1 VPREIS
7 LLIDV
12 QDQTGLTR
20 VVSTIDS
27 AVLGASG
34 TVRASSGVP
43 GVAVV
48 AVGVSASDV
57 GPAPVGVKDNRTRLC
72 RAASATGAS
81 ACLPGQL
88 GVSLRGH
95 RASLLGA
102 GGSEERERSES
113 ERPVHGCCCREENC
127 FRMLRKPSDGRT
139 YVLYRS
145 VTAKNAPL
153 FGTKPLYPYD
163 FKL

>member
-1 VPREIS
+1 LTHVRHHI
-7 LLIDV
+7 
-12 QDQTGLTR
+12 GLTR
-20 VVSTIDS
+20 VVSTVDS
-27 AVLGASG
+27 AVLGAGS

-43 GVAVV
+43 RVAVV
-48 AVGVSASDV
+48 AVGVAAGDV

-72 RAASATGAS
+72 RAASATGTS

-102 GGSEERERSES
+102 GGSEERERSEG
-113 ERPVHGCCCREENC
+113 ERPVHGCYCEENC
-127 FRMLRKPSDGRT
+127 CRMRKPSDGRAD
-139 YVLYRS
+139 VLYRS
-145 VTAKNAPL
+145 VTAKKAPL

-163 FKL
+163 LKL